1 MICSLS
7 NFVLVLLLRLPS
19 CKILTTQSWRDDWIR
34 ETINKPG
41 ILENNNDEIDLT
53 TEISDKKLEEDV
65 DRILKE
71 IV

>member
-34 ETINKPG
+34 ETIKKPE

>member
-34 ETINKPG
+34 ETINKPE